1 MNPYTDIESRDNWVI
16 RKFTED
22 IDPIELLW
30 HRDEEDRVIEAL
42 HTTDWQIQLEDSLPL
57 PISDKINI
65 QKEQWHRLIKG
76 AGPLTLKIY
85 KS

>member
-1 MNPYTDIESRDNWVI
+1 MLPYTDIESRDNWVI
-16 RKFTED
+16 REFTEN

-42 HTTDWQIQLEDSLPL
+42 HKTDWQIQLEDQLPL
-57 PISDKINI
+57 PIADKINI

-76 AGPLTLKIY
+76 TGALTLKIY